1 LIFPGKPGSG
11 RQVRFLV
18 RTEPGAVEAVYAELE
33 GVFRDVHP
41 DRVITVKTM
50 EEVKRDNYSKSLS
63 VIKLLTA
70 ITVLL
75 VLVTSLGIIGLT
87 SFSVT
92 QRPRQ
97 IGTRRALGA
106 TRGDILRYFLVE
118 NWVITGIGLA
128 LGVLMTFGLNYALV
142 HVAEAPKMS
151 WGLLALGALALWLT
165 GIVAALAPALRA
177 TSVAP
182 EIATRTV

>member
-1 LIFPGKPGSG
+1 MLFAGKPGSG
-11 RQVRFLV
+11 RGVRFLV
-18 RTEPGAVEAVYAELE
+18 RTEPGAIDAVYPELE
-33 GVFRDVHP
+33 GAIRDVHP
-41 DRVITVKTM
+41 DRVVTVETLG
-50 EEVKRDNYSKSLS
+50 EVKRENFQASLG
-63 VIKLLTA
+63 VIKLLTS
-70 ITVLL
+70 IILLL

-92 QRPRQ
+92 QRTRQ

-142 HVAEAPKMS
+142 HFAEVPKMS
-151 WGLLALGALALWLT
+151 WGLLAAGALALWVT